1 MLRDKHSVP
10 RKVIQNENEKRLN
23 SFVKNVGDASKD
35 DNYILNDVKSC
46 NRVSV
51 RLKSFD
57 TDKNLGKKFSNKRH
71 LSVKNVAK
79 ANMKMTNDSCTNT
92 IDKYFNRIKKSDA
105 IIDDK
110 VELVDVEKISDVESI
125 RIDEPKSEKSLK
137 VENALTLLMMKYE
150 GTGLP
155 ATKERKKR
163 ERKSSRF

>member
-1 MLRDKHSVP
+1 
-10 RKVIQNENEKRLN
+10 
-23 SFVKNVGDASKD
+23 
-35 DNYILNDVKSC
+35 
-46 NRVSV
+46 
-51 RLKSFD
+51 
-57 TDKNLGKKFSNKRH
+57 
-71 LSVKNVAK
+71 
-79 ANMKMTNDSCTNT
+79 MKTTNNCCTNT

-137 VENALTLLMMKYE
+137 VENALTLLMMKHE
-150 GTGLP
+150 GTGLT